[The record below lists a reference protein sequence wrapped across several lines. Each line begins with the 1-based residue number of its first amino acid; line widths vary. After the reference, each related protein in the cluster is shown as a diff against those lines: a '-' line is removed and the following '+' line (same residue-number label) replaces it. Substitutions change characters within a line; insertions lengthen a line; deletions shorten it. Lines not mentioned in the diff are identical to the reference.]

1 MATRPLNVNGLEMNT
16 SQAEVELARI
26 KNLFRLLPDTPAIF
40 PECERIVVQHSVSG
54 KNAHD
59 ARIVAAMNVHGITQL
74 LTFNGGD
81 FKRYSRITAISPA
94 DVE

>member
-1 MATRPLNVNGLEMNT
+1 MATRPLNVNGLDMNT

-26 KNLFRLLPDTPAIF
+26 KNLFRLLPDPPAIF
-40 PECERIVVQHSVSG
+40 PEWERLVVQQAVSG

-59 ARIVAAMNVHGITQL
+59 AHIVAAMNVHGITQL

-81 FKRYSRITAISPA
+81 FKHYSRITAISPA